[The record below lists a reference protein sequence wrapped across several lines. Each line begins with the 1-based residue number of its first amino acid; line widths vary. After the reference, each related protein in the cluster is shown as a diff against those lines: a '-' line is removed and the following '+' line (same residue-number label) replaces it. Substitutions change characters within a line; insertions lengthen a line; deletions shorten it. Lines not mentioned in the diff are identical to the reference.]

1 MRNVNRTYRM
11 FAHGSFDHIAD
22 NSWLLHTGD
31 HKNINKKE
39 KTWKT

>member
-11 FAHGSFDHIAD
+11 LAHGSFNHIVD
-22 NSWLLHTGD
+22 YSWILFAGD